1 MRENKSN
8 NKGNKITISNE
19 IKKNKEA
26 NIRGERK
33 WKEINNVYE
42 QFNYEK
48 KRRLVTRGFL
58 NENKNPHGPTSE
70 MIAQV
75 GIKKVVIIIPTYV
88 PTE

>member
-8 NKGNKITISNE
+8 NKGNKITISDE

-48 KRRLVTRGFL
+48 K
-58 NENKNPHGPTSE
+58 
-70 MIAQV
+70 A
-75 GIKKVVIIIPTYV
+75 
-88 PTE
+88 